1 MKRILLLATIL
12 LIGFQSYSQKDTTML
27 VWYDTNVT
35 WVMHVQNDYGG
46 DYKIIAT
53 ARPAE
58 GKKLNGV
65 AGMIINDTY
74 GVTVDHKTKKED
86 GSMNQLSLTRRIK
99 VKTSGKYVITG
110 SVSWYM
116 EGEKD
121 VKKKNFR
128 LVFINP

>member
-1 MKRILLLATIL
+1 MTRILLLATIL

-65 AGMIINDTY
+65 AGMIINLWKVCY
-74 GVTVDHKTKKED
+74 NWLRELVHGRRKGCKEEE
-86 GSMNQLSLTRRIK
+86 L
-99 VKTSGKYVITG
+99 
-110 SVSWYM
+110 
-116 EGEKD
+116 
-121 VKKKNFR
+121 
-128 LVFINP
+128 